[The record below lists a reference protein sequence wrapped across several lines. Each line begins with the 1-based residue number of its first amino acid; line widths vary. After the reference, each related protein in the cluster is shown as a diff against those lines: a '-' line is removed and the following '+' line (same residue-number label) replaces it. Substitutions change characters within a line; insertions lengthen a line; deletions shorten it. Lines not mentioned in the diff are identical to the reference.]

1 MAHATHTIVKM
12 TFEVPDDV
20 ATLFKQSVPAGERS
34 AAVARFM
41 AAEARK
47 GHARDLAVHAKVNE
61 ILKKDRT
68 LREWEQFDDGE

>member
-1 MAHATHTIVKM
+1 MVYGSHTKVKV
-12 TFEVPDDV
+12 TFEIPDEV

-34 AAVARFM
+34 AAVTRFM

-47 GHARDLAVHAKVNE
+47 RHARDLAACAKVNQ

-68 LREWEQFDDGE
+68 LREWEQFDDSD